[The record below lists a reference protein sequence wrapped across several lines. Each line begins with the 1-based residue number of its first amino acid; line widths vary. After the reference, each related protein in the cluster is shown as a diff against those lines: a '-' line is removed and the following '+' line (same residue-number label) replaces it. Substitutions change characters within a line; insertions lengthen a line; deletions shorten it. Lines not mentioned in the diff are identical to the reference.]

1 MEKVKPTDS
10 EIISDGALAMI
21 AGSDTT
27 STVLSSLFSLL
38 LRNPKEY
45 ARLQKEVDE
54 AFPPGEGDPF
64 DTTKLAEMP
73 FLNAVM

>member
-1 MEKVKPTDS
+1 
-10 EIISDGALAMI
+10 MI

-38 LRNPKEY
+38 LRHPKEY
-45 ARLQKEVDE
+45 HRLQKEVDE
-54 AFPPGEGDPF
+54 VFPPGEGDPF
-64 DTTKLAEMP
+64 DATRLAEMP